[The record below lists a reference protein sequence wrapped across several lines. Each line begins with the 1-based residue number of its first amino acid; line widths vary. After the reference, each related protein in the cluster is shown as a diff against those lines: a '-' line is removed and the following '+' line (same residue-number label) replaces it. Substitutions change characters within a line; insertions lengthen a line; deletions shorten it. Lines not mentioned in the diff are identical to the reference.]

1 MVRQG
6 IYDKFMNGPDHVIEL
21 FHGYTYTGH
30 PMAAAAVL
38 PPWTSTATRTSS
50 RTPRSSRTCGPM
62 PPSRCRATRWS
73 RTSARIGLVAAIDL
87 KPIEGSP
94 GLRAY
99 KAMENGFHDVGMM
112 VRITADTIALSPP
125 LMINENQIDE
135 IFTDKMPKIL
145 ASVA

>member
-6 IYDKFMNGPDHVIEL
+6 IYDQFMNGPDHVIEL

-30 PMAAAAVL
+30 PMAAAAGVACMDL
-38 PPWTSTATRTSS
+38 YRDEKLFENAKKLETVWADAAFTLKGQPLVEDIRT
-50 RTPRSSRTCGPM
+50 
-62 PPSRCRATRWS
+62 
-73 RTSARIGLVAAIDL
+73 IGLVAAIDL
-87 KPIEGSP
+87 KPIDGSP

-112 VRITADTIALSPP
+112 IRISGDTIALSPP

-135 IFTDKMPKIL
+135 IFTDKMPRIL

>member
-1 MVRQG
+1 
-6 IYDKFMNGPDHVIEL
+6 
-21 FHGYTYTGH
+21 
-30 PMAAAAVL
+30 
-38 PPWTSTATRTSS
+38 
-50 RTPRSSRTCGPM
+50 M
-62 PPSRCRATRWS
+62 PPSATTPPARRAKDNERPLVEDI
-73 RTSARIGLVAAIDL
+73 RTIGLVAAIDL

-135 IFTDKMPKIL
+135 IFSDKMPKIL

>member
-1 MVRQG
+1 M
-6 IYDKFMNGPDHVIEL
+6 L
-21 FHGYTYTGH
+21 FRSEGLFENARKLENVWADAAFTLKGH
-30 PMAAAAVL
+30 PLVEDI
-38 PPWTSTATRTSS
+38 RTL
-50 RTPRSSRTCGPM
+50 
-62 PPSRCRATRWS
+62 
-73 RTSARIGLVAAIDL
+73 GLVAAIDL
-87 KPIEGSP
+87 KPIDGSP

-135 IFTDKMPKIL
+135 IFSDRMPKIQ